1 MVRLAPTV
9 TVSDLDSV
17 REIDDYVM
25 KRLPQ
30 NINTRGYKR
39 CGEKYYWTHNR
50 KNNSVSGRFFLT
62 AASPSAMPVIEL
74 VPS

>member
-17 REIDDYVM
+17 RKIDDYVM

-30 NINTRGYKR
+30 NINLAELFIVQDQSLSLFPAKR
-39 CGEKYYWTHNR
+39 
-50 KNNSVSGRFFLT
+50 V
-62 AASPSAMPVIEL
+62 
-74 VPS
+74 